1 MIKWTF
7 TLGAIAA
14 IMAIGC
20 SGGSKDSAS
29 NDGGGTS
36 GGERK
41 LEVQAFKGGYGIDF
55 YQEAAKE
62 YEAKNPG
69 LKITVEGNPRVWE
82 QLKPRFVGG
91 DPPDLTFPGWGMDH
105 WALAEE
111 GQLLDLDSALA
122 EKPYE
127 GEGTWGDT
135 FEPQLLKL
143 GQLEGKQYVLPYY
156 VMLYGWWYDPGV
168 FAKNGWT
175 PPKTYSE
182 LLSLCEKI
190 KAKGMAPLTY
200 QGKYPYYMID
210 GMLLPWALSVGGP
223 EALKAAQ
230 NMEPGAWKS
239 PAMVQ
244 AAKMIDEL
252 NKKGYFEKGAVALT
266 HTESQQ
272 DFLQGKAAMI
282 PCGSWLYSEME
293 KVIPPGAKM
302 QFMLPPV
309 VADGKGDPTSLL
321 IGIEP
326 WMVPSEAKNQK
337 DAIGLFKYMTSLT
350 KAKEFVEKKGTLMA
364 IKGSDEVKLPEILVE
379 PAKSF
384 KASKYLW
391 AVQFRQWYPA
401 FSTEL
406 ENALTSLLQGNST
419 PEAFCDRVEAAAE
432 KVRGDDS
439 IKKHK
444 VQ

>member
-1 MIKWTF
+1 
-7 TLGAIAA
+7 
-14 IMAIGC
+14 
-20 SGGSKDSAS
+20 
-29 NDGGGTS
+29 
-36 GGERK
+36 
-41 LEVQAFKGGYGIDF
+41 
-55 YQEAAKE
+55 
-62 YEAKNPG
+62 
-69 LKITVEGNPRVWE
+69 
-82 QLKPRFVGG
+82 
-91 DPPDLTFPGWGMDH
+91 
-105 WALAEE
+105 
-111 GQLLDLDSALA
+111 
-122 EKPYE
+122 
-127 GEGTWGDT
+127 
-135 FEPQLLKL
+135 
-143 GQLEGKQYVLPYY
+143 
-156 VMLYGWWYDPGV
+156 
-168 FAKNGWT
+168 
-175 PPKTYSE
+175 
-182 LLSLCEKI
+182 
-190 KAKGMAPLTY
+190 
-200 QGKYPYYMID
+200 
-210 GMLLPWALSVGGP
+210 
-223 EALKAAQ
+223 
-230 NMEPGAWKS
+230 
-239 PAMVQ
+239 
-244 AAKMIDEL
+244 MIDEL